1 MTQSHVLI
9 LQHVPWEKPGRILD
23 SLDDLGMSYEVMN
36 IAKEKKPDL
45 PNFSDVSGIVI
56 MGGPMGALDADKYP
70 GLKAESK
77 LVRAAVSV
85 GKPLLG
91 VCLGHQI
98 IATAL
103 GAKLKKGSEPEIGFA
118 PIKRIDKHDYFSMW
132 NKTLDVLH
140 WHNDVV
146 TLPEGAQPLAKSA
159 KTKNQAFRF
168 GSALGLQF
176 HLEITPTLLD
186 EWLDEPCMVKDLK
199 APAVRN
205 RSYVT
210 PSPNTIRSCSRWPIR
225 FSPDSRPGAAP
236 MPQRWSADKRSARYT
251 PH

>member
-45 PNFSDVSGIVI
+45 PDFSDVSGIVI
-56 MGGPMGALDADKYP
+56 MGGPMGALDTDKYP

-146 TLPEGAQPLAKSA
+146 TLPEGAQPLAKSV

-168 GSALGLQF
+168 FLSPALWG
-176 HLEITPTLLD
+176 EGV
-186 EWLDEPCMVKDLK
+186 DEPCMVKDLK
-199 APAVRN
+199 AAGGSKSQLRDAFAEYNPQLQPMADQVFSGFAAR
-205 RSYVT
+205 
-210 PSPNTIRSCSRWPIR
+210 CSTY
-225 FSPDSRPGAAP
+225 AATLE
-236 MPQRWSADKRSARYT
+236 R
-251 PH
+251 

>member
-45 PNFSDVSGIVI
+45 PDFSDVSGIVI
-56 MGGPMGALDADKYP
+56 MGGPMGALDTDKYP

-132 NKTLDVLH
+132 NKTLGRAAL
-140 WHNDVV
+140 
-146 TLPEGAQPLAKSA
+146 AQRRGDAAGRCDSRWRSSE

-168 GSALGLQF
+168 GSALGIAVPLGGHPHVVGRVAGRAVHGEGF
-176 HLEITPTLLD
+176 EGRRRFEI
-186 EWLDEPCMVKDLK
+186 
-199 APAVRN
+199 
-205 RSYVT
+205 
-210 PSPNTIRSCSRWPIR
+210 
-225 FSPDSRPGAAP
+225 AA
-236 MPQRWSADKRSARYT
+236 T
-251 PH
+251 

>member
-56 MGGPMGALDADKYP
+56 MGGPMGALDTDKYP

-140 WHNDVV
+140 WC
-146 TLPEGAQPLAKSA
+146 
-159 KTKNQAFRF
+159 
-168 GSALGLQF
+168 
-176 HLEITPTLLD
+176 
-186 EWLDEPCMVKDLK
+186 PCRK
-199 APAVRN
+199 AH
-205 RSYVT
+205 
-210 PSPNTIRSCSRWPIR
+210 SRWPKARRRRTRRSGSVRRLACNSTWRSPPRCWTSGWTIR
-225 FSPDSRPGAAP
+225 A
-236 MPQRWSADKRSARYT
+236 W
-251 PH
+251 

>member
-85 GKPLLG
+85 GKPLLRVPRTSDHCHRAG
-91 VCLGHQI
+91 RETQEGQR
-98 IATAL
+98 A
-103 GAKLKKGSEPEIGFA
+103 GN
-118 PIKRIDKHDYFSMW
+118 RI
-132 NKTLDVLH
+132 
-140 WHNDVV
+140 
-146 TLPEGAQPLAKSA
+146 
-159 KTKNQAFRF
+159 R
-168 GSALGLQF
+168 
-176 HLEITPTLLD
+176 
-186 EWLDEPCMVKDLK
+186 
-199 APAVRN
+199 
-205 RSYVT
+205 
-210 PSPNTIRSCSRWPIR
+210 
-225 FSPDSRPGAAP
+225 
-236 MPQRWSADKRSARYT
+236 AD
-251 PH
+251 

>member
-146 TLPEGAQPLAKSA
+146 TLPEGAQPLAKARRRRTRRSGSVRRLA
-159 KTKNQAFRF
+159 AIPPGGHPHVVGRVAGRAVHGERSEGRRRF
-168 GSALGLQF
+168 
-176 HLEITPTLLD
+176 EI
-186 EWLDEPCMVKDLK
+186 
-199 APAVRN
+199 
-205 RSYVT
+205 
-210 PSPNTIRSCSRWPIR
+210 
-225 FSPDSRPGAAP
+225 AA
-236 MPQRWSADKRSARYT
+236 T
-251 PH
+251 